1 MDYSDDSCLDH
12 FTEEQKK
19 RMDDMWR
26 TYRSIATLPPT
37 TSSPT
42 TPKPT
47 TSKPTTSKPTTLSPT
62 LSPSISTSGGSKANK
77 SSKSKIKAAKT
88 AKPSKSDNESLS
100 SMAEQM
106 MKETNLTVVP
116 VTEGGRYK
124 EDEFSMVMS
133 PKSQVY
139 RKRIRQHAKR
149 QSDVEGA
156 TNAVPFDLP
165 EEER

>member
-1 MDYSDDSCLDH
+1 MYYSDDSCLDH
-12 FTEEQKK
+12 FTEGQKK

-26 TYRSIATLPPT
+26 TYRSIATLSPT

-42 TPKPT
+42 TP
-47 TSKPTTSKPTTLSPT
+47 KPTTSKPTTLSPT
-62 LSPSISTSGGSKANK
+62 LSPSISPSGGSKANK
-77 SSKSKIKAAKT
+77 SSKSKSKAAKT
-88 AKPSKSDNESLS
+88 AKPSKSDKESLS

-165 EEER
+165 QEER